1 MIYIISGPS
10 HTGKTNLAQKLM
22 IKYQIPYISMDHIK
36 MGLVR
41 TGILPDYV
49 EQDDKMLEVLWPVIR
64 EIIKTAVENKQN
76 LIVEGCYL
84 PYNWKEEFENDYL
97 EDIKGVFL
105 VMSPEYIEQHFEDI
119 QNYACVIEDRLDDSC
134 CTKEWIL
141 EINKEC
147 LEGCKR
153 FGCEYK
159 LINDEYEKAFQT
171 ESDSSIDVFYS
182 QICKKR
188 Q

>member
-22 IKYQIPYISMDHIK
+22 VKYQIPYVSMDHIK

-41 TGILPDYV
+41 TGLLPNYV
-49 EQDDKMLEVLWPVIR
+49 EQDDKMQEVLWPVIR
-64 EIIKTAVENKQN
+64 EMIKTAVENKQN
-76 LIVEGCYL
+76 MIVEGGYL
-84 PYNWKEEFENDYL
+84 PYHWREEFEAEYL
-97 EDIKGVFL
+97 KNMKGIYL
-105 VMSPEYIEQHFEDI
+105 VMSQEYIEHRFEEI
-119 QNYACVIEDRLDDSC
+119 KKYACVMEDRLDDSY

-147 LEGCKR
+147 LNGCKQ

-159 LINDEYEKAFQT
+159 LITETYDVDEKIFE
-171 ESDSSIDVFYS
+171 
-182 QICKKR
+182 
-188 Q
+188 